1 MGKNNS
7 ESWDEIADRLTKS
20 ANNYV
25 DELEYITEEA
35 NKMNEIMHYY
45 DSYIWSINDMIK
57 SINNDCLCEDVIEK
71 FYSYLSSGRRMKKMH
86 SFMNDYSTFL
96 DDEIMGLS
104 QSMKEVIDEMTD
116 GELEIDRKELLEMLY
131 DLKDCA
137 VEYMRDLIEIV
148 EKQKKQWKKK
158 HPVLFRKL

>member
-86 SFMNDYSTFL
+86 SFMND
-96 DDEIMGLS
+96 
-104 QSMKEVIDEMTD
+104 
-116 GELEIDRKELLEMLY
+116 
-131 DLKDCA
+131 
-137 VEYMRDLIEIV
+137 
-148 EKQKKQWKKK
+148 
-158 HPVLFRKL
+158 

>member
-1 MGKNNS
+1 
-7 ESWDEIADRLTKS
+7 
-20 ANNYV
+20 
-25 DELEYITEEA
+25 
-35 NKMNEIMHYY
+35 
-45 DSYIWSINDMIK
+45 
-57 SINNDCLCEDVIEK
+57 
-71 FYSYLSSGRRMKKMH
+71 
-86 SFMNDYSTFL
+86 
-96 DDEIMGLS
+96 MGLS
-104 QSMKEVIDEMTD
+104 QSMKDVIDEMTD